1 MQLKVIGAFLK
12 RDKYDEHSKK
22 TVEYATCFAVRHH
35 APVRLLHVFQIPD
48 YTVTQYEYR
57 QPGSR
62 SAQKPGRYRGEDA
75 RENLEAFDIV
85 S

>member
-12 RDKYDEHSKK
+12 RDKYGEHSKK
-22 TVEYATCFAVRHH
+22 TVEYATCFAVRYH

-57 QPGSR
+57 QQGR
-62 SAQKPGRYRGEDA
+62 AQLKNQVDIAEEDA